1 MLIDTHA
8 HLDFPDYEPDREQVI
23 QRASDAG
30 IQYIITVGTD
40 LASSKKSCELSQ
52 SYPQIYASIGIH
64 PHEVKELGPDPSDI
78 YDVLKG
84 LVRQG
89 KGKVIAWGEAG
100 LDYYRDYSPREVQE
114 REFRHQV
121 RIAQELDLPLII
133 HARQA
138 HDEVLKI
145 LNEEAGPRL
154 RGVFHCFSGDERI
167 AKEVL
172 GLGFYISLAGPLTYP
187 NSHKLQRLAKML
199 PTDRLLLETD
209 APFLTPQPR
218 RGKRNEPAFVTYAAD
233 KLAEIKGLSSRDIA
247 RITSLN
253 ASLLFGIGGKDKTAK
268 IVYQIRKSLYLN
280 LTNRCTNN
288 CCFCVRNDTTY
299 VKGHNLK
306 LSQEPSIEELWQATT
321 AEDPG
326 RYQEVVFCG
335 LGEPTLRL
343 EVIKEIARRLKTR
356 GIRVRLNTNGQ
367 GNLIH
372 ARNIL
377 PELEGLIDAISV
389 SLNAEDK
396 EKYYHLCHPIFGL
409 DTYDQVK
416 EFIRG
421 AKRYIPQVGVTVL
434 DMPWEIDLSK
444 CQEIAEKELG
454 VSFRIREYNIL
465 G

>member
-1 MLIDTHA
+1 
-8 HLDFPDYEPDREQVI
+8 
-23 QRASDAG
+23 
-30 IQYIITVGTD
+30 
-40 LASSKKSCELSQ
+40 
-52 SYPQIYASIGIH
+52 
-64 PHEVKELGPDPSDI
+64 
-78 YDVLKG
+78 
-84 LVRQG
+84 
-89 KGKVIAWGEAG
+89 
-100 LDYYRDYSPREVQE
+100 
-114 REFRHQV
+114 
-121 RIAQELDLPLII
+121 
-133 HARQA
+133 
-138 HDEVLKI
+138 
-145 LNEEAGPRL
+145 
-154 RGVFHCFSGDERI
+154 
-167 AKEVL
+167 
-172 GLGFYISLAGPLTYP
+172 
-187 NSHKLQRLAKML
+187 
-199 PTDRLLLETD
+199 LLETD

-396 EKYYHLCHPIFGL
+396 EKYYHSH
-409 DTYDQVK
+409 
-416 EFIRG
+416 
-421 AKRYIPQVGVTVL
+421 
-434 DMPWEIDLSK
+434 SK
-444 CQEIAEKELG
+444 
-454 VSFRIREYNIL
+454 S
-465 G
+465 